1 MAEYYETAE
10 KKFAE
15 HGNQILLRHRIG
27 KDGKWGFIEYIKKI
41 DEKKYY
47 VKMWIN
53 GKLVRKYSVI
63 EAECMSDILG
73 KGGDY
78 KYSDEEHPKMP
89 QNQEEYDEYINRRP
103 NIASWKYSNLNI
115 YHEIWDRRLKKQ

>member
-1 MAEYYETAE
+1 
-10 KKFAE
+10 
-15 HGNQILLRHRIG
+15 
-27 KDGKWGFIEYIKKI
+27 
-41 DEKKYY
+41 
-47 VKMWIN
+47 
-53 GKLVRKYSVI
+53 
-63 EAECMSDILG
+63 MSDILG

-115 YHEIWDRRLKKQ
+115 YHEIWDRRLKKQWYGTQSEKNKRPLFQAENNA